1 MRTPAS
7 AAVFTEPHRS
17 PYARHSHRHAPASA
31 VVIAASATRSPSCRS
46 VTIPMLLAVL
56 LRSFALDYSSYHL
69 NRFSA
74 LSRTAARIAAAVPP
88 RARCERPRRRQSSP
102 PHRSPYARHS
112 HRHAPASAVVIAA
125 SATRSPSCRSVTI
138 PMLLAV
144 LLRSFALDYS
154 SYHYHSIVPISY
166 HPDAARG
173 AFTLVRSRLLFLS
186 FFTLV
191 RSRLLFRCF
200 YARSLSITLPI
211 IIIYARADQ
220 LPSRCCSRCFYAR
233 SLSITLP
240 IIHRADQTSRCCSR
254 CFYAFAPTPVSEYD
268 ALLVTSATTEAASEG
283 QKEALHR

>member
-69 NRFSA
+69 NRLLGAEPNCRSDCGGG
-74 LSRTAARIAAAVPP
+74 STQGKVRTPASAAVFT
-88 RARCERPRRRQSSP
+88 E

-191 RSRLLFRCF
+191 RSRLLFL
-200 YARSLSITLPI
+200 SLSFH
-211 IIIYARADQ
+211 RADQ

-240 IIHRADQTSRCCSR
+240 IIHRADQLPSRCCSR
-254 CFYAFAPTPVSEYD
+254 CFYARSLSIRADTGQRVRR
-268 ALLVTSATTEAASEG
+268 AAGHLSDDRG
-283 QKEALHR
+283 SL